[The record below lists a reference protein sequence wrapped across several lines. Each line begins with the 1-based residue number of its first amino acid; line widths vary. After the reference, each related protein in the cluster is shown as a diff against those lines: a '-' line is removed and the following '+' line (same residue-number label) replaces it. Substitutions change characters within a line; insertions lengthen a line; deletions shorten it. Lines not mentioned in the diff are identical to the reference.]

1 MPMGSGHMGSE
12 FVTLSV
18 PSSVT
23 ETDLNS
29 IT

>member
-1 MPMGSGHMGSE
+1 MGSGRMGSE

-23 ETDLNS
+23 EMDLNP